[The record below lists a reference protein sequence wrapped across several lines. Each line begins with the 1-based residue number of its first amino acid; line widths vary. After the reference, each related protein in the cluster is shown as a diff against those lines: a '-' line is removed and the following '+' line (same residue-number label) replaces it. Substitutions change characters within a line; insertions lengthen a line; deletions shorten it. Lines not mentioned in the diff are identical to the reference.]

1 MVKSS
6 SLHLVLIGKIC
17 LCFASS
23 LFCANEFILM
33 VPLYNEKNTIRI
45 AEYIYCLEKNIAH
58 DMIKNIHVI
67 YDVSND
73 DDDKES
79 CLLKFILDRNLQVSY
94 IDSRPTYQD
103 FFNLADTLYPNQ
115 AIILSNADIYFNETL
130 YTLKNFNLDGKF
142 LALTRYN
149 VLKNGGLDL
158 YWLKDKK
165 GIFDQQSAKYS
176 QDVWIFKTP
185 LPKLKCDILVGTWT
199 CDSRLAY
206 QISRTHLKLLN
217 PCLTIQCCHVHL
229 SDVRNYEIK
238 WPNEPCIPVSWC
250 SLS

>member
-1 MVKSS
+1 MAKSR
-6 SLHLVLIGKIC
+6 SLSLFLIGKMC
-17 LCFASS
+17 LCFVSS
-23 LFCANEFILM
+23 LLYANEFILM
-33 VPLYNEKNTIRI
+33 VPLYNEKNSFRI
-45 AEYIYCLEKNIAH
+45 DEYISCLEKNMTH
-58 DMIKNIHVI
+58 SMIKKIHVM
-67 YDVSND
+67 YDVSHD
-73 DDDKES
+73 DDRES

-94 IDSRPTYQD
+94 IDRRPTYQD

-115 AIILSNADIYFNETL
+115 AIILSNADIFFNETL
-130 YTLKNFNLDGKF
+130 YSLKNFNLDGKF

-149 VLKNGGLDL
+149 VLKNGVLDL
-158 YWLKDKK
+158 YWLKDQK
-165 GIFDQQSAKYS
+165 GMFSKQSAEYS

-206 QISRTHLKLLN
+206 QISRTHLKVLN

-238 WPNEPCIPVSWC
+238 WSNEPCMPVPWC